1 MRGPTLLVFVLILA
15 TAGLLATVWEF
26 QLKEPLL
33 GRDTELFAHK
43 LENVGISAM
52 VVAVSLIIPLWLI
65 GGADQDRQE
74 LIDSLRSAAKVFE
87 HTSDG
92 VMLSDKDG
100 VILAVNPAFTKIT
113 GFAGTDALGRNLWV
127 LLSDG
132 DETDFA
138 KLMWASVRDRGDWT
152 GELSIRR
159 KSGERI
165 PVLYTFSVVHS
176 ETEDAAGYVAVLARP
191 SVKPRPGKIATVR
204 AHVDSASGSESAAT

>member
-33 GRDTELFAHK
+33 GRDTEPFAHK
-43 LENVGISAM
+43 LENVGMSAM

-100 VILAVNPAFTKIT
+100 VVLAINPAFTRIT
-113 GFAGTDALGRNLWV
+113 GFTAKDALGRNLWV
-127 LLSDG
+127 LVSGG
-132 DETDFA
+132 DETEINR
-138 KLMWASVRDRGDWT
+138 LTWASVRDRGDWK
-152 GELSIRR
+152 GELSIQR

-176 ETEDAAGYVAVLARP
+176 ETEDTAGYVAVLASP
-191 SVKPRPGKIATVR
+191 SVTPQPDEIVTVN
-204 AHVDSASGSESAAT
+204 AQVDAASGSASVIA